1 MLGETISHY
10 RVLEKLGAGGMGIVY
25 KAEDT
30 KLHRFVALKF
40 LPEELAK
47 SSQALERFEREA
59 QATSALSHPN
69 ICTIHAI
76 EEWDGQPIIAMEFLE
91 GQTLNHMI
99 EGKPLKLERLLDYA
113 MQIADGL
120 DEAFQG
126 HHPSRYQAGEYLCDY
141 TRSGEDSGFRPGQ
154 AGS

>member
-10 RVLEKLGAGGMGIVY
+10 RVVEKLGAGGMGIVY

-59 QATSALSHPN
+59 QATSALNHPN

-76 EEWDGQPIIAMEFLE
+76 EEYDSQPIIAMESWRAK
-91 GQTLNHMI
+91 TSITSSKASRLN
-99 EGKPLKLERLLDYA
+99 
-113 MQIADGL
+113 
-120 DEAFQG
+120 
-126 HHPSRYQAGEYLCDY
+126 
-141 TRSGEDSGFRPGQ
+141 
-154 AGS
+154 